1 MYIIYI
7 FSNNDGAGKEYNS
20 VSTYNIK
27 YYQYVPRYLIIL
39 FPCTCTVCVCTRV
52 RVQSTSFTCTS
63 IICINLFVSFLFI
76 YLTWIGGDAENDHA
90 ELL

>member
-39 FPCTCTVCVCTRV
+39 FPCIQYVCVHVYVYSVHVYVYRALALPV
-52 RVQSTSFTCTS
+52 LVSYVS
-63 IICINLFVSFLFI
+63 ISSSLFYLFI
-76 YLTWIGGDAENDHA
+76 
-90 ELL
+90 